1 MNRKE
6 EEEMLDDDEP
16 FPSSEMI
23 TNEDD
28 HQQYEEEE
36 GEYYDDY
43 YASASFSHATSE
55 RKSESIYKPLSF
67 VSKKKHDP
75 IGSNMKSSSSSSSNT
90 TNTFMDEKDEDE
102 IIIEDEHLI
111 DETMNMTPEKV
122 VEAFHQPQKFTI
134 IQPKKTQQQ
143 LVEKEI
149 QSTKTHE
156 KPTAKRDKDFGHFI
170 EGKVGSNV
178 LRMMYKMGWQ
188 DDKGLGPTNSGIIN
202 PIKVVQTSKNQAI
215 IITDEHVQKTNVKEE
230 EKPQE
235 TKQLEEEAIQKKGWK
250 KKNVSKKKIKSVEQ
264 LLKEAPSLQDKTSH
278 TQQPYEIIDMT
289 GPTARV
295 VSKLSEISSSRREKQ
310 SITIPELQ
318 FNVKEIVRQTEASI
332 RDTHEKIKLEKEKFE
347 RLYKEKEKYEEELR
361 REKKKIDVYNLVFP
375 ILAHCNQ
382 KVKESKLSIAGV
394 HQVFSQ
400 LKQQHPDIFEE
411 FHFSNYTLAL
421 IQPILTE
428 LFKDWNPL
436 TIDHEPYIDLLLPW
450 RNLFQKKVV
459 KDQQIQVIE
468 DEYEK
473 LLQDILLPPIRKTI
487 SVEWNPK
494 EECENAIL
502 FIDKFVEK
510 ICTHGMKEYMT
521 EKLIIPKIKQWVQNE
536 WNPKK
541 DSIPIHIWIHP
552 WFAHISIKTFET
564 HGIINLIKNKLETIL
579 LRDWNDINDPRAYDT
594 LEPWKDVFTDYYKF
608 LVKTVTPQIVKS
620 VQKITISTD
629 QTQVDTKTRQVLSA
643 VMHWYKLIPEFISA
657 ILESQFFPKWWKV
670 LYHWLCDPSCS
681 FTQVNDWYQNWKE
694 EFEDVDGDKTIQL
707 CLKRGL
713 DMIYQALS
721 NKEIQPAHKLPLP
734 SQELETLETTTQ
746 RAPKAQKQPPR
757 HEKTFKELIEDF
769 AEENNLPFIIKHGQ
783 YYDGKQLYNFN
794 GITTYIENDCLH
806 VKSPGT
812 STWKPVTLSEFME
825 LSSNKKER

>member
-1 MNRKE
+1 MLPQD
-6 EEEMLDDDEP
+6 EMVDDDQ
-16 FPSSEMI
+16 
-23 TNEDD
+23 EDIKSPVINHD
-28 HQQYEEEE
+28 DPYEEEE
-36 GEYYDDY
+36 GEYYDDF
-43 YASASFSHATSE
+43 YANVSHVAEGSQS
-55 RKSESIYKPLSF
+55 KSESLYKPISF
-67 VSKKKHDP
+67 VSKKQE
-75 IGSNMKSSSSSSSNT
+75 GQSSKN
-90 TNTFMDEKDEDE
+90 NTFMDYEKDDDE

-122 VEAFHQPQKFTI
+122 VEASHQQQKFTI

-156 KPTAKRDKDFGHFI
+156 KPTAKRDQDFGHFI

-202 PIKVVQTSKNQAI
+202 PIKVVQTSRNQAI
-215 IITDEHVQKTNVKEE
+215 IITDEHVQKTNMKEE
-230 EKPQE
+230 E
-235 TKQLEEEAIQKKGWK
+235 EEAKKRQQQQQEEVPTQKKGWK
-250 KKNVSKKKIKSVEQ
+250 KKHAAKKKVPFKSVEQ
-264 LLKEAPSLQDKTSH
+264 LLKEAPSIQGFKSS
-278 TQQPYEIIDMT
+278 QPYEIIDMT

-295 VSKLSEISSSRREKQ
+295 VSKLSEISSSREKQ

-318 FNVKEIVRQTEASI
+318 FNVKEIIRQTETSI
-332 RDTHEKIKLEKEKFE
+332 RETHEKIKFEKEKFDK
-347 RLYKEKEKYEEELR
+347 LYKEKEKYEEESR

-428 LFKDWNPL
+428 LFKNWNPL

-450 RNLFQKKVV
+450 RSLFQKKVV
-459 KDQQIQVIE
+459 KDQHVEIIE

-473 LLQDILLPPIRKTI
+473 LLQDILLPPIRKSI
-487 SVEWNPK
+487 STEWNPK
-494 EECENAIL
+494 EECENVII
-502 FIDKFVEK
+502 FIEKFVEK
-510 ICTHGMKEYMT
+510 VCTHGMKEYIT

-541 DSIPIHIWIHP
+541 DTIPIHSWIHP
-552 WFAHISIKTFET
+552 WFSHISIKMFET

-579 LRDWNDINDPRAYDT
+579 LRDWNDINDQRAYET
-594 LEPWKDVFTDYYKF
+594 LEPWKDVFADYYKF
-608 LVKTVTPQIVKS
+608 LVKTVTPQIVKTI
-620 VQKITISTD
+620 QKINISLD
-629 QTQVDTKTRQVLSA
+629 VQVNEQTRNILST
-643 VMHWYKLIPEFISA
+643 VMHWYNLIPEFIVA
-657 ILESQFFPKWWKV
+657 ILETHFFPKWWKA
-670 LYHWLCDPSCS
+670 LYNWLCDPSCS
-681 FTQVNDWYQNWKE
+681 FTQVNEWYQNWKE
-694 EFEDVDGDKTIQL
+694 EFEVVDGDKTIQQ

-721 NKEIQPAHKLPLP
+721 NKEIQPTHKLPLP
-734 SQELETLETTTQ
+734 SQELETLESTQ
-746 RAPKAQKQPPR
+746 RASKSHKQPPR
-757 HEKTFKELIEDF
+757 TQRPEKTFKELIEDF

-783 YYDGKQLYNFN
+783 YHDGKQLYNFN
-794 GITTYIENDCLH
+794 GISTYLENDCLH
-806 VKSPGT
+806 VKLPAT
-812 STWKPVTLSEFME
+812 SIWKPVTLSEFVE
-825 LSSNKKER
+825 LSSKKKER